1 MSSKFRI
8 SSLLILTAGICIVLS
23 LIAREYGR
31 PIVEDVGYEITV
43 ELANDSQRYVTS
55 LTKKVLDTFYLF
67 LTPFICSLPP
77 PELMKKV
84 M

>member
-55 LTKKVLDTFYLF
+55 LTKKVLDTFNLF
-67 LTPFICSLPP
+67 
-77 PELMKKV
+77 KKGT
-84 M
+84 